1 MNKRE
6 IYNIKNKNSKEI
18 ILYLQKKDLEKNNEY
33 LSTEYRKKFY
43 NKKYVEENNEE
54 NLPKTRM
61 KQFLIKSFFEYEWQS
76 PSKSLTNETK
86 EKTPITSTP
95 EFILNNSPIQINFS
109 KNNSQFSFS
118 KENNTE
124 NNNNTIEESPLNYL
138 DFHLHLNINKSSQS
152 NKDNN
157 NYYHIYL
164 PKKYKDDE
172 DYKAR
177 LYQYLKKEREINHF
191 YHLFGIKTKNISQ
204 KRNLSKINKVKKIYS
219 VKKKDMNKIK
229 FFGNDE
235 EKEFDFY
242 RDEIIGIDKNW
253 QLSSLYKYF
262 DNDVDSDE
270 EQIEIAK
277 DKMLS
282 DLKQGIMKWSQ
293 NKNNCFNF
301 RRLNSP
307 IEIESIKRFSFSA

>member
-1 MNKRE
+1 
-6 IYNIKNKNSKEI
+6 
-18 ILYLQKKDLEKNNEY
+18 
-33 LSTEYRKKFY
+33 
-43 NKKYVEENNEE
+43 
-54 NLPKTRM
+54 
-61 KQFLIKSFFEYEWQS
+61 
-76 PSKSLTNETK
+76 
-86 EKTPITSTP
+86 
-95 EFILNNSPIQINFS
+95 
-109 KNNSQFSFS
+109 
-118 KENNTE
+118 
-124 NNNNTIEESPLNYL
+124 
-138 DFHLHLNINKSSQS
+138 
-152 NKDNN
+152 
-157 NYYHIYL
+157 
-164 PKKYKDDE
+164 
-172 DYKAR
+172 
-177 LYQYLKKEREINHF
+177 
-191 YHLFGIKTKNISQ
+191 
-204 KRNLSKINKVKKIYS
+204 
-219 VKKKDMNKIK
+219 MNKIK

-270 EQIEIAK
+270 EQIEKAK